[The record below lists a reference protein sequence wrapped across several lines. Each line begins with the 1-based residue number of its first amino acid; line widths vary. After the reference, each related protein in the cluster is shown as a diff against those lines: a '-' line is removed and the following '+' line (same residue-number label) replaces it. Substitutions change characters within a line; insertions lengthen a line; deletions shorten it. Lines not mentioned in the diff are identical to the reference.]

1 MLGKTLSS
9 NLESHRKIPQAV
21 TLEEAQALNLPENLH
36 ELPNNLL
43 WFPSSQYMGMLSI
56 LLMSYCYIDYMA
68 VTSFPYMKT
77 ILDLQML

>member
-1 MLGKTLSS
+1 MLPNGNSSLPYQHTIPIYSFMWQTFVWTINHAEHQMLGKTLSS

-43 WFPSSQYMGMLSI
+43 
-56 LLMSYCYIDYMA
+56 
-68 VTSFPYMKT
+68 
-77 ILDLQML
+77 